1 MCVKLIHSHKTSL
14 EAQIYYTK
22 SYNDE
27 IASGGETLSLLDDT
41 FTVLRAAVTKS
52 SWNGLSLS
60 FHSNFSFV

>member
-52 SWNGLSLS
+52 S
-60 FHSNFSFV
+60 

>member
-41 FTVLRAAVTKS
+41 FSVPKAAATKS
-52 SWNGLSLS
+52 S
-60 FHSNFSFV
+60 